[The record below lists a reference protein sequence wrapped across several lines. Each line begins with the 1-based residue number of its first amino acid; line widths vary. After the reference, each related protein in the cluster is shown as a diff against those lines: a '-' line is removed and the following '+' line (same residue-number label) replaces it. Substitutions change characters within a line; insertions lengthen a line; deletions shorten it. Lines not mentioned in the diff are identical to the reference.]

1 MDRRSDECEHLPY
14 ELQAERIRPRLLK
27 NAAESLG
34 ASFFAL
40 SFEAHGRM
48 GVPAETLLSRLANTS
63 GSTIVERSGFLRWA
77 RTLLHVTN
85 MRGVAAVLRET
96 TPVQSGPHLLHPVLE
111 TAAPRAGLRSI
122 SLAHDPAP
130 ADLPRHDPAYM
141 APTLPLPASAST
153 SALPRPS
160 FAYVAP
166 TSPLPGSAATSAVA
180 TARLV
185 LASERSDVQPRPTFA
200 FMAPTLPLPASAST
214 SALAR
219 PSFAYMAPT
228 SPLPISASTLAVTTA
243 RHALTSERTDVLSH
257 PAFAYPASIS
267 PMPASAPAFEHQFLP
282 LHGLRL
288 PPGSAFAVSLLPPVL
303 VPGAFDIA
311 SPAVTFA
318 DAASA
323 AEIAAA
329 LLYIRALP

>member
-1 MDRRSDECEHLPY
+1 
-14 ELQAERIRPRLLK
+14 
-27 NAAESLG
+27 
-34 ASFFAL
+34 
-40 SFEAHGRM
+40 
-48 GVPAETLLSRLANTS
+48 
-63 GSTIVERSGFLRWA
+63 
-77 RTLLHVTN
+77 
-85 MRGVAAVLRET
+85 
-96 TPVQSGPHLLHPVLE
+96 
-111 TAAPRAGLRSI
+111 
-122 SLAHDPAP
+122 
-130 ADLPRHDPAYM
+130 
-141 APTLPLPASAST
+141 
-153 SALPRPS
+153 
-160 FAYVAP
+160 
-166 TSPLPGSAATSAVA
+166 
-180 TARLV
+180 
-185 LASERSDVQPRPTFA
+185 
-200 FMAPTLPLPASAST
+200 
-214 SALAR
+214 
-219 PSFAYMAPT
+219 MAPT

-257 PAFAYPASIS
+257 PAFAYPASTS

>member
-1 MDRRSDECEHLPY
+1 
-14 ELQAERIRPRLLK
+14 
-27 NAAESLG
+27 
-34 ASFFAL
+34 
-40 SFEAHGRM
+40 
-48 GVPAETLLSRLANTS
+48 
-63 GSTIVERSGFLRWA
+63 
-77 RTLLHVTN
+77 
-85 MRGVAAVLRET
+85 
-96 TPVQSGPHLLHPVLE
+96 
-111 TAAPRAGLRSI
+111 
-122 SLAHDPAP
+122 
-130 ADLPRHDPAYM
+130 
-141 APTLPLPASAST
+141 
-153 SALPRPS
+153 
-160 FAYVAP
+160 
-166 TSPLPGSAATSAVA
+166 
-180 TARLV
+180 
-185 LASERSDVQPRPTFA
+185 
-200 FMAPTLPLPASAST
+200 MAPTLPLPASAST

-257 PAFAYPASIS
+257 PAFAYPASTS

-303 VPGAFDIA
+303 VPGAFGIA

-323 AEIAAA
+323 AETAAA